1 MLYQEGGKALRIKTI
16 VIPLR
21 TSRIFDELVN
31 DELRHGWEL
40 KRAYVEQTDDE
51 PVLIAH
57 LERWD

>member
-1 MLYQEGGKALRIKTI
+1 MRIKTI

-21 TSRIFDELVN
+21 TPRIFDELVN
-31 DELRHGWEL
+31 DELRQGWEL
-40 KRAYVEQTDDE
+40 KSAYVEQTDIE

>member
-21 TSRIFDELVN
+21 TPRIFDELVN
-31 DELRHGWEL
+31 DELRQGWEL
-40 KRAYVEQTDDE
+40 KSAYVEQTDVE